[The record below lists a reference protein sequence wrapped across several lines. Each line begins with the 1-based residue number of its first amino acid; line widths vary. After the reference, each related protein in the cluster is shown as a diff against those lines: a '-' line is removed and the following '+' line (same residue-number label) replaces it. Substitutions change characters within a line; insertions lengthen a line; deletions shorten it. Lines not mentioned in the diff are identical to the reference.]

1 MSWSAL
7 MAIFVSALLD
17 QPPRP
22 TPAELLRGR
31 GDPAHTGAL
40 VEAGVLPRVSLQ
52 AAREAEADEEDVRV
66 LERTLYGNLAVEDLT
81 EEQAEA
87 MLAAAT
93 RRLERRQARVDEAK
107 RRVEEGVLARLALTP
122 FLEELDRSRRELDA
136 AASRAR
142 LLRDLAA
149 MARAEQELLAKL
161 DQTPPAWIPVLLP
174 ALAERF
180 EGRGFQ
186 WSQLQDIA
194 EAFAQRFGKPLPVSA
209 RGDTAVHRALGFDHR
224 GRVDVAVDPDQPEGQ
239 WLRDFLRRARIPF
252 IAFRG
257 FVAGKSTGPHVH
269 IGPPS
274 GAIRSGGG

>member
-1 MSWSAL
+1 M
-7 MAIFVSALLD
+7 V
-17 QPPRP
+17 
-22 TPAELLRGR
+22 RGR
-31 GDPAHTGAL
+31 EDPAHTGAL
-40 VEAGVLPRVSLQ
+40 VEAGVLPRASLQ
-52 AAREAEADEEDVRV
+52 HAREVEADAEDVRI
-66 LERTLYGNLAVEDLT
+66 LERTLYGNLAVEELT

-93 RRLERRQARVDEAK
+93 RRLERRQARVAEAK

-122 FLEELDRSRRELDA
+122 FLEELDRSRRELNS

-142 LLRDLAA
+142 LLRELAA

-161 DQTPPAWIPVLLP
+161 DQTPPALIPVLLP

-186 WSQLQDIA
+186 WSQLKGIA
-194 EAFAQRFGKPLPVSA
+194 EAFGERFGKALPMSA
-209 RGDTAVHRALGFDHR
+209 RGDTAVHRALGYDHR
-224 GRVDVAVDPDQPEGQ
+224 GRVDVAVDPDHPEGL

-252 IAFRG
+252 VAFRG
-257 FVAGKSTGPHVH
+257 FVAGSSTGPHVH

-274 GAIRSGGG
+274 GPLRSGGG